1 MVIEIHHA
9 AVNRAH
15 LNKHRSRCA
24 GAAGEQDREPIHS
37 RRFRKLNFATEQQM
51 KSSGGAVA
59 GLSSQATRLARDA
72 ISFERTTARGGGL
85 IIEIVPRQSMLA
97 DIQRHGDVVVRQGQA
112 QRNLG

>member
-9 AVNRAH
+9 TANKAH

-37 RRFRKLNFATEQQM
+37 RRFRKLNFATGQQI

-59 GLSSQATRLARDA
+59 GLSSQPTRLARDA
-72 ISFERTTARGGGL
+72 ISFERTTARSGGL
-85 IIEIVPRQSMLA
+85 IIEMIPQQTMLA
-97 DIQRHGDVVVRQGQA
+97 DIQRR
-112 QRNLG
+112 